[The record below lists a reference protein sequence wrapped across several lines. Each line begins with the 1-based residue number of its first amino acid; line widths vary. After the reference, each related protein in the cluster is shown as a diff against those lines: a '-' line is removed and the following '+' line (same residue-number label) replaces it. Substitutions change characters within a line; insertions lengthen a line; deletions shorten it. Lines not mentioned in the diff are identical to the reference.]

1 MNRLHSAFGLLA
13 FVGIA
18 WGISENRKAVSP
30 RLLLAGVL
38 SQVVIAAV
46 LLKVPFVTS
55 GFAILSKAI
64 DALQTAT
71 EAGTQLVFGYLGGG
85 PAPFEVSSP
94 GATYI
99 LAFRALPLILVVSAL
114 TEVLTYWRILPA
126 IVRLFSAM
134 LQKTFGIRGAVG
146 LSTAANVFV
155 GMVEGPLFVR
165 AYLNRM
171 TRSEL
176 FVLMTA
182 GMASIAG
189 TVLVVYA
196 SVISPVV
203 PHAAAHLMIAS
214 IMSAPAAVTIAMAM
228 IPETVVFTDTG
239 AVESEP
245 MSAAQS
251 TMDAITLGTKTG
263 LDVLLL
269 VVASLIVLVSLVFLV
284 NGALGFLPELGGVP
298 ISLQRTLGW
307 AMTPVTWLMGIPW
320 HESGT
325 AGALMGTKTILN
337 EFLAY
342 LQMSHLPAGA
352 LSPRSQTIMTYA
364 LCGFANF
371 GSLGILLG
379 GLCAAAPERRAEIV
393 SMGGKSIIAGTIA
406 TCCTGAVVGIYFN

>member
-1 MNRLHSAFGLLA
+1 
-13 FVGIA
+13 
-18 WGISENRKAVSP
+18 
-30 RLLLAGVL
+30 
-38 SQVVIAAV
+38 
-46 LLKVPFVTS
+46 
-55 GFAILSKAI
+55 
-64 DALQTAT
+64 
-71 EAGTQLVFGYLGGG
+71 
-85 PAPFEVSSP
+85 
-94 GATYI
+94 
-99 LAFRALPLILVVSAL
+99 
-114 TEVLTYWRILPA
+114 
-126 IVRLFSAM
+126 
-134 LQKTFGIRGAVG
+134 
-146 LSTAANVFV
+146 
-155 GMVEGPLFVR
+155 
-165 AYLNRM
+165 
-171 TRSEL
+171 
-176 FVLMTA
+176 
-182 GMASIAG
+182 
-189 TVLVVYA
+189 
-196 SVISPVV
+196 
-203 PHAAAHLMIAS
+203 
-214 IMSAPAAVTIAMAM
+214 
-228 IPETVVFTDTG
+228 
-239 AVESEP
+239 